1 MKNKLA
7 LGVMAVSIFG
17 LGLETGIVLTKCVLI
32 ENKKGV
38 N

>member
-17 LGLETGIVLTKCVLI
+17 LGLETGIVLTKCVM
-32 ENKKGV
+32 KRRGV
-38 N
+38 IL

>member
-17 LGLETGIVLTKCVLI
+17 LGLETGIVLTKYVMEKRGVVL
-32 ENKKGV
+32 
-38 N
+38 